1 MNRLKNIDKRWLILA
16 VVVVIIGIVLFPPVR
31 NRLSVQYELL
41 RTRIVYFFNPPSEA
55 VFQPSGE
62 EELLTVET
70 AVGTVRAE
78 MLLTLTPEA
87 TSTPKAT
94 KTGPTAK
101 PTVTSTPVPGKVI
114 LPGVVYVDQHGR
126 WNYCGPA
133 NLTMALKFWGWNGDR
148 DDVAK
153 VVKPGSPNQNLDF
166 VERGLPDKNV
176 MPYELVDFVNLQ
188 TTEYRALSRYGGDMD
203 LLKRLLAAGFPVIV
217 EKGYYERDYTGK
229 VDWLGHYLFTTGY
242 DDERGGFIVQD
253 AYLKP
258 GKDLLS
264 KYDEYQDGWRSFNY
278 LFMVVYPAGR
288 ENEVMS
294 ILGPWADET
303 WAANHALEIANKEVS
318 QLTGN
323 NLFFAYFNKGTSHV
337 AINQYSDAA
346 VAYDKAFNQYS
357 KWDTSKGN
365 RPFRMMWYQTGPYF
379 AYYYSARYQ
388 DVVDLANTTLTKTIS
403 KPTLE
408 ESLLW
413 RGRAYYMIGD
423 TDAAIKDYRAALEVH
438 ANWYPA
444 VQALQELGLQP

>member
-16 VVVVIIGIVLFPPVR
+16 AVVVIIGIALLPPVR
-31 NRLSVQYELL
+31 NRLSIQYDLL

-55 VFQPSGE
+55 VFEPSE
-62 EELLTVET
+62 ESEPLTVET
-70 AVGTVRAE
+70 AIGTVRAE

-87 TSTPKAT
+87 TPTPKAT
-94 KTGPTAK
+94 KVGPTAK
-101 PTVTSTPVPGKVI
+101 PTITATPVPEKAI

-133 NLTMALKFWGWNGDR
+133 NLTMALKFWGWSGDR

-166 VERGLPDKNV
+166 IERGLPDKNV
-176 MPYELVDFVNLQ
+176 MPYEMVDFVNLQ

-203 LLKRLLAAGFPVIV
+203 LLKRLIAAGFPVVV

-229 VDWLGHYLFTTGY
+229 IDWLGHYLFTTGY
-242 DDERGGFIVQD
+242 DDARGGFIVQD

-278 LFMVVYPAGR
+278 LFMVVYPADR
-288 ENEVMS
+288 ETEV
-294 ILGPWADET
+294 INLLGPWEDET
-303 WAANHALEIANKEVS
+303 WAANHALELANKEITE
-318 QLTGN
+318 LTGN
-323 NLFFAYFNKGTSHV
+323 DLYFAYFNKGTSHV
-337 AINQYSDAA
+337 ALNQYSDAA
-346 VAYDKAFNQYS
+346 TAYDRAFNQYS
-357 KWDTSKGN
+357 KWDTTKGN
-365 RPFRMMWYQTGPYF
+365 RPFRMLWYQTGPYF

-388 DVVDLANTTLTKTIS
+388 DVIDLANTTLTKTIS

-413 RGRAYYMIGD
+413 RGRAYYMIGN
-423 TDAAIKDYRAALEVH
+423 TDDAVKDYRAALEVH
-438 ANWYPA
+438 ADWYPA